1 MYFWSDLMKD
11 LQCKLLYLKII
22 KQTDSFKR
30 KHSFWGYH
38 PLPGMWHWNRTSTA
52 QCLWAKE
59 KGVLWEWQE
68 LVGCLRDL
76 GVKITLFV
84 YLWNPAEV
92 LMLDLDCSLGQRMP
106 ELISAAGLALNSRF
120 WVPGALISSHKWM
133 PMLFS
138 GHSHCSWWTLPLQA
152 LLRLSLEKD
161 NDYTGRE
168 ERREVQLMPQYLW
181 PKLSFLQVAWLSY
194 ESGVHSSWRQTS
206 KKVLCSSL
214 P

>member
-76 GVKITLFV
+76 GVKITLCV
-84 YLWNPAEV
+84 PV
-92 LMLDLDCSLGQRMP
+92 KSCRSLNARSGLQFGP
-106 ELISAAGLALNSRF
+106 EDARA
-120 WVPGALISSHKWM
+120 HQ
-133 PMLFS
+133 
-138 GHSHCSWWTLPLQA
+138 CSWIGFKFQILGARCTYIFTQMNAHVVQWTFPL
-152 LLRLSLEKD
+152 LLVNTPITSPPQTEFGEGQWLYRKGGEKRGAVD
-161 NDYTGRE
+161 AP
-168 ERREVQLMPQYLW
+168 VL
-181 PKLSFLQVAWLSY
+181 VAKAFIPPGCL
-194 ESGVHSSWRQTS
+194 T
-206 KKVLCSSL
+206 
-214 P
+214 